1 MPANNSKSTP
11 STTNDTSSSTPEALP
26 SPQPIEPTA
35 FAAILEGRRAMLAA
49 LPEKDVL
56 RRIRLDP
63 SVAFEIAMAGAEK
76 VSAFRGALIAQFGDA
91 VGPLLDDI
99 RPAAAAAKQA
109 DVELH
114 MSEDSTNLAAL
125 HREVMASYNLLI
137 TDANSLVNRG
147 HLPPGSLDR
156 VRNLVG
162 YRPTVESL
170 MGLVL
175 VLRAHWDRIQ
185 GRGPITVADV
195 DEGERVAYRMSEA
208 LSGREHG
215 VLRAP
220 AAETRVRALSDLV
233 QKHDEVR
240 RMMRFLRWKEDDADD
255 IVPSLFIGRGRRA
268 SSDAVELPTNDPSG
282 NDANDDATEDSKL
295 PSPAEPSPNNGG
307 PPFVS

>member
-1 MPANNSKSTP
+1 
-11 STTNDTSSSTPEALP
+11 
-26 SPQPIEPTA
+26 
-35 FAAILEGRRAMLAA
+35 
-49 LPEKDVL
+49 
-56 RRIRLDP
+56 
-63 SVAFEIAMAGAEK
+63 
-76 VSAFRGALIAQFGDA
+76 
-91 VGPLLDDI
+91 
-99 RPAAAAAKQA
+99 
-109 DVELH
+109 
-114 MSEDSTNLAAL
+114 
-125 HREVMASYNLLI
+125 
-137 TDANSLVNRG
+137 
-147 HLPPGSLDR
+147 
-156 VRNLVG
+156 VG

-215 VLRAP
+215 VVNGRPPPRRGCARSVTSL
-220 AAETRVRALSDLV
+220 

-268 SSDAVELPTNDPSG
+268 SSDAVDGPANEVSG
-282 NDANDDATEDSKL
+282 NDANPSEDDTEDSNL